1 MLNLFEKGKGIRKGR
16 NKDTFLGKKGRI
28 EAHNDILLILK
39 EGGRTFLA
47 KKRGN
52 KDFCRGLKNPHS
64 HPLF

>member
-28 EAHNDILLILK
+28 EAHNDILFILK

-47 KKRGN
+47 KTKRKQG
-52 KDFCRGLKNPHS
+52 FL
-64 HPLF
+64 

>member
-16 NKDTFLGKKGRI
+16 NKDTFPEKKGRI

-47 KKRGN
+47 KKKETRISVGA
-52 KDFCRGLKNPHS
+52 
-64 HPLF
+64 

>member
-47 KKRGN
+47 KKKRKQG
-52 KDFCRGLKNPHS
+52 FL
-64 HPLF
+64 